1 MKRLLILGAVM
12 LGSALPSG
20 LSLGLSP
27 AFAASGPVKIVLP
40 EEADL
45 LEPCMATRSNIG
57 RIIMQNVSET
67 LTELDL
73 RGDKGLMPRLAKSW
87 EQKDGGGWRF
97 HLRDSVKFSDGS
109 DFNAKDVK
117 YSFDRV
123 MSDKNACESRR
134 YFGGMTVK
142 VDVVDDNTVDFSVDP
157 AQPILPLLLS
167 LVTIVPEETPLEF
180 VREPVGT
187 GPYKLTEWTPGQK
200 IVLSARDD
208 YWGEK
213 PEVTEATYVFR
224 SDPSVRAA
232 MVQTGEAD
240 LSPSISQI
248 EATNPATDFSYLDSE
263 TVYLRLDHNIEPLND
278 VRVRRALNLAIDREA
293 FIGTLVP
300 ESALLATAIVP
311 PPTLGWNPDVKVFPY
326 DPEQAKK
333 LLEEAKAD
341 GVKVDTPITVVART
355 ANFPNVTEIMEA
367 IQAQLQE
374 VGFKIDLKFVEVAE
388 HEVYYS
394 KPFKQGRGP
403 QIVAAM
409 HDNSKGDPSFSMFFK
424 YATEGTQSGFSDPKV
439 DDLITRAS
447 AAVDDERAKL
457 WSELIAYLHD
467 EVVADVL
474 LFHMVGF
481 SRVSE
486 RIEFK
491 PTMATNSMLQLSE
504 INIK

>member
-1 MKRLLILGAVM
+1 MQMKRTLIMGALM
-12 LGSALPSG
+12 LGSALA
-20 LSLGLSP
+20 P

-67 LTELDL
+67 LTELDV
-73 RGDKGLMPRLAKSW
+73 REGKGLMPRLAESW
-87 EQKDGGGWRF
+87 EQKEDGSWRF
-97 HLRDSVKFSDGS
+97 NLRKGVKFSDGT

-134 YFGGMTVK
+134 YFGGMNIK
-142 VDVVDDNTVDFSVDP
+142 IDVVDDTTVDFTVDP
-157 AQPILPLLLS
+157 VQPILPLLLS
-167 LVTIVPEETPLEF
+167 LLTIVPEETPMEF

-187 GPYKLTEWTPGQK
+187 GPYRLTDWTPGQQ

-213 PEVTEATYVFR
+213 PEVTEATYLFR
-224 SDPSVRAA
+224 ADPAVRAA

-240 LSPSISQI
+240 LSPSISQT

-263 TVYLRLDHNIEPLND
+263 TVYLRIDHNIEPLND
-278 VRVRRALNLAIDREA
+278 VRIRRALNLAIDREA
-293 FIGTLVP
+293 FLGTLVP
-300 ESALLATAIVP
+300 DSAVLATAIVP

-333 LLEEAKAD
+333 LIEEAKAD
-341 GVKVDTPITVVART
+341 GVKVDTPITIIART

-374 VGFKIDLKFVEVAE
+374 VGLKVELKFVEVAE

-394 KPFKQGRGP
+394 KPFKEGRGP
-403 QIVAAM
+403 QLVAAM

-424 YATEGTQSGFSDPKV
+424 YDSEGTQSGFSDPKV
-439 DDLITRAS
+439 DDLIARAS
-447 AAVDDERAKL
+447 AAVGDERAKL
-457 WSELIAYLHD
+457 WSEVIAYVHD

-486 RIEFK
+486 RLDFK

-504 INIK
+504 IKIK

>member
-1 MKRLLILGAVM
+1 MKPSLILAALL
-12 LGSALPSG
+12 LGSAV
-20 LSLGLSP
+20 SP
-27 AFAASGPVKIVLP
+27 TFAASGPIKIVLP

-57 RIIMQNVSET
+57 RVIMQNVSET

-73 RGDKGLMPRLAKSW
+73 RGDKGVMPRLAESW
-87 EQKDGGGWRF
+87 EQNADGSWRF
-97 HLRDSVKFSDGS
+97 KLRQGVSFSDGTGF
-109 DFNAKDVK
+109 DAKDVK
-117 YSFDRV
+117 HSFDRI

-134 YFGGMTVK
+134 YFGGMTVEAAI
-142 VDVVDDNTVDFSVDP
+142 VDDHTIDFKADP
-157 AQPILPLLLS
+157 VQPILPLLLS

-180 VREPVGT
+180 IREPVGT
-187 GPYKLTEWTPGQK
+187 GPYKLSNWTPGQQ
-200 IVLSARDD
+200 IVLTQRDD

-213 PEVTEATYVFR
+213 PAVTEATYLFR
-224 SDPSVRAA
+224 ADPSVRAA

-240 LSPSISQI
+240 LSPSISQT

-263 TVYLRLDHNIEPLND
+263 TVYLRVDHNIEPLND
-278 VRVRRALNLAIDREA
+278 IRVRQALNIAIDREA

-300 ESALLATAIVP
+300 DGALLATAIVP
-311 PPTLGWNPDVKVFPY
+311 PPTLGWNPDVKVPAY
-326 DPEQAKK
+326 DPDRARA

-341 GVKVDTPITVVART
+341 GVKVETPISIIART

-367 IQAQLQE
+367 IQAQLQD

-394 KPFKQGRGP
+394 KPFKEGREP
-403 QIVAAM
+403 QLVAAM

-424 YATEGTQSGFSDPKV
+424 YASEGTQSGFSDPKV
-439 DDLITRAS
+439 DDLIQRAS
-447 AAVDDERAKL
+447 AAVGDERAKL
-457 WSELIAYLHD
+457 WSEVIAYVHD

-486 RIEFK
+486 RLDFK

-504 INIK
+504 ITIK

>member
-1 MKRLLILGAVM
+1 MRKTALLC
-12 LGSALPSG
+12 ALAMGTS
-20 LSLGLSP
+20 LSP
-27 AFAASGPVKIVLP
+27 AYAGSGPIKVVLA

-57 RIIMQNVSET
+57 RIIMENVSET
-67 LTELDL
+67 LTELDV
-73 RGDKGLMPRLAKSW
+73 RGGTGVQPRLAEKW
-87 EQKDGGGWRF
+87 EQNADGSWRF
-97 HLRDSVKFSDGS
+97 HLRQGVTFSDGS
-109 DFNAKDVK
+109 AFDAKDVK
-117 YSFDRV
+117 HSFDRM
-123 MSDKNACESRR
+123 MSDAITCESRR
-134 YFGGMTVK
+134 YFGGMTVTPT
-142 VDVVDDNTVDFSVDP
+142 VVDDFTVDFKAEPV
-157 AQPILPLLLS
+157 QPILPLLLS

-187 GPYKLTEWTPGQK
+187 GPYKLTNWTPGQQ
-200 IVLSARDD
+200 IVLTGRDD

-213 PEVTEATYVFR
+213 PEVTEATYLFR
-224 SDPSVRAA
+224 ADPAVRAA
-232 MVQTGEAD
+232 MVQAGEAD
-240 LSPSISQI
+240 LSPSISQV

-263 TVYLRLDHNIEPLND
+263 TVYLRIDHNIEPLND
-278 VRVRRALNLAIDREA
+278 VRVRRALNLAVDREA
-293 FIGTLVP
+293 FLGTLLP
-300 ESALLATAIVP
+300 DSALLATAIVP
-311 PPTLGWNPDVKVFPY
+311 PPTLGWNPDIKVPAY
-326 DPEQAKK
+326 DPEAAKK
-333 LLEEAKAD
+333 LIEEAKAD
-341 GVKVDTPITVVART
+341 GVKVDTPITIIARS

-367 IQAQLQE
+367 IQQQLQE
-374 VGFKIDLKFVEVAE
+374 VGFNIELKFVEVAE
-388 HEVYYS
+388 HEQYYS
-394 KPFKQGRGP
+394 KPFAEGRGP

-447 AAVDDERAKL
+447 AAVGDERAKL

-486 RIEFK
+486 RLDFK

-504 INIK
+504 IKIK